1 MSAEFYPVGFGS
13 PSEASID
20 VLGGKGKNLFAMSS
34 LGINVPPAIIL
45 PTTLCAGINAGT
57 ESTAALA
64 LQAYPYIDEIE
75 KKFGYLPLFSVRSG
89 AKVSCPGMCETI
101 LNVGLTSTTIKAWE
115 KRIGE
120 RAAWDSYRRLIQMFG
135 SVVFNISSSKYEV
148 ILDDV
153 KEVEKVSTDAELS
166 VQALK
171 VICELFLGITPD
183 FPQTFKMQLRRA
195 IKAVY
200 GSWNTE
206 RAITY
211 RNLNK
216 IPHDLG
222 TACIIQAMVFG
233 NMNDQSA
240 TGVLFTRNPS
250 TGENKLV
257 GEFLVNAQ
265 GEDVVSGV
273 RTPLPL
279 EDMPKI
285 YKGVVQ
291 PAPGDGDFGE
301 SYYEL
306 VKVASKLEVAFAD
319 MQDIEFTIQDGE
331 LFILQT
337 RNAKRTARA
346 AVKVAVDLVFEGVID
361 RKTAFSRLSYDQYL
375 TASRPVID
383 PSFSIAPT
391 GKGLAASTGFATGV
405 AVFSSEKAVELAKTK
420 PVILLSKETTPDDIA
435 GMNAAVG
442 ILTQTGGS
450 SCHAAVVARGM
461 DKVCVVGCL
470 DLASGKDISGGEY
483 WALNGSMIKEG
494 DTVITIE
501 GDTGNV
507 WVDVNVPIIAADS
520 KPELSTLSAWV
531 HGEVPFTPLVT
542 SGNYGYLDTRA
553 FDKNPEQ
560 LTAVANDFEGII
572 SIATSVESVSA
583 YDSPL
588 FELFEVFDY
597 KKVSKS
603 KLDSLA
609 EAKPTKPVAIDLG
622 FFSVTHKLKS
632 KLTGIGFSLIG
643 EINSVE
649 DLLFAK
655 GTVTFGDGLANKKD
669 AVHKVLEL
677 KGFSGEPLIE
687 LVIAR
692 DSVPSVVPY
701 QKLVASED
709 AVLKSLLSA

>member
-20 VLGGKGKNLFAMSS
+20 VLGGKGLNLLKMAG

-64 LQAYPYIDEIE
+64 LQAYTYIDEIE

-135 SVVFNISSSKYEV
+135 SVVFNISSSKYEA

-166 VQALK
+166 VQSLK

-200 GSWNTE
+200 GSWNTD

-233 NMNDQSA
+233 NMNDKSA
-240 TGVLFTRNPS
+240 TGVLFSRNPA
-250 TGENKLV
+250 TGENKAV
-257 GEFLVNAQ
+257 GEYLVNAQ

-273 RTPLPL
+273 RTPLPIESML
-279 EDMPKI
+279 EWNTDSFAQLI
-285 YKGVVQ
+285 LT
-291 PAPGDGDFGE
+291 AD
-301 SYYEL
+301 
-306 VKVASKLEVAFAD
+306 KLEKSFAD

-337 RNAKRTARA
+337 RNAKRTAKA

-361 RKTAFSRLSYDQYL
+361 RKTAFSRISYDQYL
-375 TASRPVID
+375 MASRPVID

-420 PVILLSKETTPDDIA
+420 SVILLSKETTPDDIA

-450 SCHAAVVARGM
+450 SSHAAVVARGM

-470 DLASGKDISGGEY
+470 DLTQGKTVSGGDY
-483 WALNGSMIKEG
+483 WALNGAYIAEG
-494 DTVITIE
+494 ETKITIE
-501 GDTGNV
+501 GDTGNI
-507 WVDVNVPIIAADS
+507 WVGSDVPIIAADS
-520 KPELSTLSAWV
+520 NTELSTLSAWV
-531 HGEVPFTPLVT
+531 HGEVSFVPLVT
-542 SGNYGYLDTRA
+542 SGTYGYLDTRE
-553 FDKNPEQ
+553 FDKNPDH
-560 LTAVANDFEGII
+560 LKHVANDFEGII
-572 SIATSVESVSA
+572 SIATSVESVVE
-583 YDSPL
+583 YDKPL
-588 FELFEVFDY
+588 FELFELFDY
-597 KKVSKS
+597 KKVSRS

-632 KLTGIGFSLIG
+632 KLTDVGFSLI
-643 EINSVE
+643 EEVNSVE

-655 GTVTFGDGLANKKD
+655 GTVKFGDGLANKKD
-669 AVHKVLEL
+669 AVGKVLEL
-677 KGFSGEPLIE
+677 KGFSGEPLTE
-687 LVIAR
+687 LVIAG
-692 DSVPSVVPY
+692 DSVPSVVSY

-709 AVLKSLLSA
+709 VVLKSLLSA

>member
-20 VLGGKGKNLFAMSS
+20 VLGGKGANLLKMHN
-34 LGINVPPAIIL
+34 LGIKVPPAVIL
-45 PTTLCAGINAGT
+45 PTTLCAGVNEGS

-64 LQAYPYIDEIE
+64 LQAYPFIDEIE
-75 KKFGYLPLFSVRSG
+75 KQFGYLPLFSVRSG

-101 LNVGLTSTTIKAWE
+101 LNIGLTSTTIKAWE

-135 SVVFNISSSKYEV
+135 SVVFDISSSKYEA
-148 ILDDV
+148 ILDEV
-153 KEVEKVSTDAELS
+153 KASAGVATDAELPVES
-166 VQALK
+166 LK
-171 VICELFLGITPD
+171 TMVDLFLAITPE

-195 IKAVY
+195 IRAVY

-222 TACIIQAMVFG
+222 TAVIIQAMVFG

-273 RTPLPL
+273 RTP
-279 EDMPKI
+279 ESFSTM
-285 YKGVVQ
+285 
-291 PAPGDGDFGE
+291 FGWNT
-301 SYYEL
+301 SISDEL
-306 VKVASKLEVAFAD
+306 LFVANKLEVSFKD
-319 MQDIEFTIQDGE
+319 MQDIEFTVQNGE

-391 GKGLAASTGFATGV
+391 GKGLAASTGFAKGV
-405 AVFSSEKAVELAKTK
+405 AVFSSEKAVALGKTT

-450 SCHAAVVARGM
+450 SSHAAVVARGM

-470 DLASGKDISGGEY
+470 DLTPGKTIHGDAY

-494 DTVITIE
+494 DTVITLE

-507 WVDVNVPIIAADS
+507 WVDVNVPIVAADS
-520 KPELSTLSAWV
+520 NPELSTLTAWV

-542 SGNYGYLDTRA
+542 SGSYGYLDTRD
-553 FDKNPEQ
+553 FDACPEK
-560 LTAVANDFEGII
+560 LTEIASNFEGII
-572 SIATSVESVSA
+572 SIATSADSVA
-583 YDSPL
+583 DYDVPL
-588 FELFEVFDY
+588 FELVEPFDY
-597 KKVSKS
+597 KKVCKE
-603 KLDSLA
+603 KLDSLINA
-609 EAKPTKPVAIDLG
+609 APTKPVAIDVG
-622 FFSVTHKLKS
+622 FFSVHKVTKHALLGK
-632 KLTGIGFSLIG
+632 GFSLI
-643 EINSVE
+643 EEVNSVE
-649 DLLFAK
+649 DLIFAS
-655 GTVTFGDGLANKKD
+655 GTVKFGEGLAKKQK
-669 AVHKVLEL
+669 AVVKSLEL
-677 KGFSGEPLIE
+677 KGSYGEPLLE
-687 LVIAR
+687 LVVAR
-692 DSVPSVVPY
+692 DSVPKLESY
-701 QKLVASED
+701 QRLVSSE
-709 AVLKSLLSA
+709 ATVMKSLMSA